1 MTPHDDPL
9 MPDPS
14 SNYASTDDTFRV
26 SAKRFARSPWL
37 SSYITPETV
46 LGVYSGRFFP
56 LSIGEDPVDAYWN
69 LRRGVALFDV
79 PEHPIEISGP
89 DALPFLNRLFCRDLS
104 RLRVGRATYAIAC
117 NHSGGI
123 VMDGVVLHIARDLY
137 WYVLADGEFTTWLEA
152 HRAGYDIEVRDP
164 GSWVLQVQGP
174 RALEVLA
181 PVLDGA
187 APSPFSYF
195 SVHECEVAGEPFLVS
210 RTGWTGELGFELY
223 SRRPDLDGE
232 RVFRHIVQAGSVH
245 GLRVSALECMG
256 IRRIEAGIMDNG
268 TDMDSTMTPF
278 AAGLGRF
285 VDREKDVHIGAEA
298 LRTADRRSAFF
309 GVRADPGAPPGRH
322 RVRHEG
328 RVVGRLTA
336 AARSPYLQSTIGYVR
351 FDVPGEWEGGQVA
364 LETKD
369 GALHPARVLALPF
382 YDAEKRI
389 PRGLA
394 GTAP

>member
-1 MTPHDDPL
+1 MSDP
-9 MPDPS
+9 P
-14 SNYASTDDTFRV
+14 SNYASVDDTFRV

-56 LSIGEDPVDAYWN
+56 LTIGEDPVEAYWH

-79 PEHPIEISGP
+79 PEHPIEITGP
-89 DALPFLNRLFCRDLS
+89 DALAFLNRLFCRDLS

-117 NHSGGI
+117 NHSGGV
-123 VMDGVVLHIARDLY
+123 VMDGVVMRIEDDRY
-137 WYVLADGEFTTWLEA
+137 WYVLADGEFTTWMEA
-152 HRAGYDIEVRDP
+152 HRAGYDVEVRDP

-174 RALEVLA
+174 RALEVLE
-181 PVLDGA
+181 PMLDGA

-223 SRRPDLDGE
+223 SRRPGVDGA
-232 RVFRHIVQAGSVH
+232 RVFAHIMHAGAAC
-245 GLRVSALECMG
+245 GIRASALESMG
-256 IRRIEAGIMDNG
+256 IRRIEAGIRDNG
-268 TDMDSTMTPF
+268 TDMDATMTPF

-285 VDREKDVHIGAEA
+285 VDVDKTAHVGAEA
-298 LRTADRRSAFF
+298 LRAADRRSAFF
-309 GVRADPGAPPGRH
+309 GVQSGPETPPGRH

-328 RVVGRLTA
+328 REVGRLTA

-351 FDVPGEWEGGQVA
+351 FDAPGDWEGAQVS
-364 LETKD
+364 LEAAD
-369 GALHPARVLALPF
+369 GTRYPARVVALPF
-382 YDAEKRI
+382 YDPEKRI
-389 PRGLA
+389 PRGL
-394 GTAP
+394 GGPPP